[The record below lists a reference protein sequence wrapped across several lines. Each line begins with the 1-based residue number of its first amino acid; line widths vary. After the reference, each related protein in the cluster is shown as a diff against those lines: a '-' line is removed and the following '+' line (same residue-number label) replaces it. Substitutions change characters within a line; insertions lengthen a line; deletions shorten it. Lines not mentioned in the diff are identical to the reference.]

1 MSLTELQA
9 QRAVVVK
16 SLEQARNTGGRWL
29 AGDAKEATRATNEL
43 VGAKAPFD
51 QFLARRAE
59 LAIFN
64 HGGRKMAQDI
74 GGTSD
79 VHIDQRYKLDGRHLP
94 KRSRG
99 MSYDER

>member
-1 MSLTELQA
+1 
-9 QRAVVVK
+9 
-16 SLEQARNTGGRWL
+16 
-29 AGDAKEATRATNEL
+29 
-43 VGAKAPFD
+43 
-51 QFLARRAE
+51 
-59 LAIFN
+59 
-64 HGGRKMAQDI
+64 MAQDI